1 MQIIFRI
8 CLDFFGQFAP
18 MKIGGL
24 STTDDWFVPHF
35 SSVQNA
41 FYDLL
46 RRFAKPARPKRA
58 TAPGAGI
65 GTPTVRDVFA
75 TSSHAYRTMVLVPAF
90 APIESCIQP

>member
-24 STTDDWFVPHF
+24 STTDDWFVLNFPKPAE
-35 SSVQNA
+35 A
-41 FYDLL
+41 FYALL

-58 TAPGAGI
+58 TAPGAGM
-65 GTPTVRDVFA
+65 GVTVMDVFA
-75 TSSHAYRTMVLVPAF
+75 TSSQAY
-90 APIESCIQP
+90 

>member
-1 MQIIFRI
+1 MQIILRI
-8 CLDFFGQFAP
+8 CLDFFVQFAP

-58 TAPGAGI
+58 TAPGAGTGE
-65 GTPTVRDVFA
+65 GTVMDALA
-75 TSSHAYRTMVLVPAF
+75 TFSHAY
-90 APIESCIQP
+90 

>member
-1 MQIIFRI
+1 MQIIIRI
-8 CLDFFGQFAP
+8 YLDFCMQFAP

-58 TAPGAGI
+58 TAPGAGTVV
-65 GTPTVRDVFA
+65 GTVMDALA
-75 TSSHAYRTMVLVPAF
+75 TFSQAY
-90 APIESCIQP
+90 

>member
-24 STTDDWFVPHF
+24 TTTDDWFVLNFPKPAE
-35 SSVQNA
+35 A
-41 FYDLL
+41 FYALL

-58 TAPGAGI
+58 TAPGAG
-65 GTPTVRDVFA
+65 TVRDVFA
-75 TSSHAYRTMVLVPAF
+75 TSSHAYRTMVLSPAF
-90 APIESCIQP
+90 SPIESCIQP